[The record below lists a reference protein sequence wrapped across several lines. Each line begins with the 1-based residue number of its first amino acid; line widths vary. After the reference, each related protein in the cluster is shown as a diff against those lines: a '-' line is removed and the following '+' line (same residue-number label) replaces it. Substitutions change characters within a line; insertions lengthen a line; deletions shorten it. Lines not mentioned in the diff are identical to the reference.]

1 MSENG
6 IFAEDYE
13 FENDFE
19 KEREKC
25 TIMSI
30 KSNTKEIAVDTALLA
45 AEAFAIGVGT
55 LGTYIYGTQFI
66 DCIKNKESNIKVLLK
81 GVPVVLSASSVF
93 VGVKGIQDTKEKL
106 QKHILDRKRHKNNLK
121 SFNKWK

>member
-13 FENDFE
+13 FEQDFE

-30 KSNTKEIAVDTALLA
+30 KSSTKEIAIDSAILA
-45 AEAFAIGVGT
+45 AEAFTVGVGT
-55 LGTYIYGTQFI
+55 LGTYVFGKQFI
-66 DCIKNKESNIKVLLK
+66 DCLNDKESKITVVLK
-81 GVPVVLSASSVF
+81 GVPVILSSASVF
-93 VGVKGIQDTKEKL
+93 IGIKGIIDTKDKL
-106 QKHILDRKRHKNNLK
+106 HKHILDRKRHKNNLEK
-121 SFNKWK
+121 FK